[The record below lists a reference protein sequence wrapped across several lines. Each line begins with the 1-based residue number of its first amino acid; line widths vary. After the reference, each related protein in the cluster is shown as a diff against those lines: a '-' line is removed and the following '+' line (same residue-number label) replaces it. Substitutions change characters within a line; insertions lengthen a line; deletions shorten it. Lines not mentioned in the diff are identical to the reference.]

1 MFWCVRHEL
10 TWTQAEMHRSGGFM
24 WIDSHVT
31 FSVLLWRGEKFV
43 LRYLRAQEI
52 KYFRP
57 LDCCL
62 GPRKGEKE
70 ELQRK
75 AVLSQLFILL
85 LPNFCIFIH
94 PYCLSCPLFP
104 EPEMSVPVLPVYSKG
119 VDLTFSGR
127 WLSLGHLLSFSL
139 LEIKSL
145 PLPLKTVLFSH
156 LKSVTPYNL
165 ASLLRP
171 LVSHPFFLFHSQHS
185 SWVTYTSPAI
195 CGLIYCN

>member
-10 TWTQAEMHRSGGFM
+10 AWTQAEMHRSGGFM
-24 WIDSHVT
+24 GIDSHVT
-31 FSVLLWRGEKFV
+31 FCVLLWRGEKFV

-52 KYFRP
+52 KEYFRP

-75 AVLSQLFILL
+75 AVLSQRFILL

-94 PYCLSCPLFP
+94 PYCLSCPSFP
-104 EPEMSVPVLPVYSKG
+104 EPEMSVPVLPVYCRG

-127 WLSLGHLLSFSL
+127 WFSLGHLLSFSL

-145 PLPLKTVLFSH
+145 LLPLKTVLFSH
-156 LKSVTPYNL
+156 LKSVTPYSL

-171 LVSHPFFLFHSQHS
+171 LVSSHPFFLFH
-185 SWVTYTSPAI
+185 
-195 CGLIYCN
+195 